1 MGAGNVK
8 KRSKLAGCAAAA
20 LGLCCGGGGLG
31 VLGLGRYVSAKAASL
46 ESTRSA
52 ARELGLITDP
62 NGLVVDVPASQDG
75 RRALALLQKKWS
87 KDEEVQR
94 AMNRMRR
101 SVVLYIAGY
110 AKQEE
115 FDRLVDQFL
124 SIDGVIDELRKVAR
138 MEKWSNPRP
147 SADPKVKFE
156 WPANGPDAIQFLCLA
171 AILEAR
177 KGDATGAKRDL
188 ELATNL
194 VESAFCQPV
203 AWYLYTRLYEEI
215 VVLRAAEQCAKA
227 IGWNQT
233 SADLLSDISHRM
245 RALNFREGLRG
256 QPAIDGL
263 LIDSPENKLWNEAP
277 FGKSIRDLYKASIN
291 DYWSRSYNK
300 LPRDLD
306 DLDVAEKVFKSMRR
320 EANQNP
326 VIMNG
331 ASSPS
336 FLIDMGRDL
345 LARRRLID
353 AAIDMLNGKNVTQID
368 PYSGQVLKQTT
379 RNGRIVIYSFARDR
393 KDDHGKPR
401 GRGSNVADHFD
412 LIFEMPKLK

>member
-1 MGAGNVK
+1 MK
-8 KRSKLAGCAAAA
+8 KRSKLTGCAAAA
-20 LGLCCGGGGLG
+20 LATCCGGGGLG
-31 VLGLGRYVSAKAASL
+31 VLGLGRYVSAKAGSL
-46 ESTRSA
+46 ESTKSA

-62 NGLVVDVPASQDG
+62 NGLVVEVPPSEDG

-87 KDEEVQR
+87 KDPEVQR

-101 SVVLYIAGY
+101 SVVLYVAGY
-110 AKQEE
+110 ARPDE
-115 FDRLVDQFL
+115 FSRLIDQFL
-124 SIDGVIDELRKVAR
+124 ALDGVIDELRKVACL
-138 MEKWSNPRP
+138 EKWSNPRP
-147 SADPKVKFE
+147 NADPKAKLE
-156 WPANGPDAIQFLCLA
+156 WPANAPDAIQFLCLA

-177 KGDATGAKRDL
+177 KGDVTGAKRDL

-194 VESAFCQPV
+194 VHSSFCQPV
-203 AWYLYTRLYEEI
+203 SWFLYTRLYQEI

-233 SADLLSDISHRM
+233 SVELLSDVSRRM
-245 RALNFREGLRG
+245 RDLNFHEGLRG

-263 LIDSPENKLWNEAP
+263 LIESPENKLWNEPP

-291 DYWSRSYNK
+291 DYWLRSYNK
-300 LPRDLD
+300 LPRELD
-306 DLDVAEKVFKSMRR
+306 DLDTAEKVFKSMRK
-320 EANQNP
+320 EASQNP

-331 ASSPS
+331 ASAPV
-336 FLIDMGRDL
+336 FLVDMGRDL

-353 AAIDMLNGKNVTQID
+353 AAIDLLNGKNVTQID
-368 PYSGQVLKQTT
+368 PYSGHVLKQTT

-401 GRGSNVADHFD
+401 GRGAPFADHFD